1 MRLCSSLQRNSPR
14 KRIIRRPCR
23 DVQKHERVTWRH
35 RGMRSDRSQ
44 LHCGWGWHFKALEQ
58 VTGLR
63 QPGNFHGKR
72 TSTSARPAG
81 TAIFRPNCLVSFYAP
96 VSDFQFAHAVPT
108 NAGVAASLDVC
119 SRRFERVVR
128 AGSVP
133 PSASR
138 CLRRAPAHGSNPLAK
153 IAASASNS
161 YAPISVDVP
170 ITRG

>member
-63 QPGNFHGKR
+63 QPGNFHGRR
-72 TSTSARPAG
+72 TSTPARPAG

-96 VSDFQFAHAVPT
+96 VSDFQFEHTVPT
-108 NAGVAASLDVC
+108 DAGVAGNLDVC
-119 SRRFERVVR
+119 SGR
-128 AGSVP
+128 ASSRGVGSP
-133 PSASR
+133 FSEPQSSAR
-138 CLRRAPAHGSNPLAK
+138 LAHGSNPLAK

>member
-14 KRIIRRPCR
+14 KRIIPTTRR

-63 QPGNFHGKR
+63 QPGNFHGRR

-96 VSDFQFAHAVPT
+96 VSDFQFEHTVPT
-108 NAGVAASLDVC
+108 DAGVAGNLDVC
-119 SRRFERVVR
+119 SGR
-128 AGSVP
+128 ASSRGVGSSFSEP
-133 PSASR
+133 AAASIDAAQLPSSAPCTATIRGSTCAR
-138 CLRRAPAHGSNPLAK
+138 KRRAVH
-153 IAASASNS
+153 
-161 YAPISVDVP
+161 V
-170 ITRG
+170 R